1 MSLPKDQNRI
11 TAAGG
16 VYNDGSGTIV
26 PLPIDP
32 VTGGLLINVAAGSVG
47 LTVGTTIVTGAT
59 NGYVLYNNNGVL
71 GAEAAGSSGT
81 VTSVSVVT
89 ANGVSGSVATETT
102 TPAITLTLGA
112 ITPTSVNSVVI
123 SGASTPTL
131 AVTGTSSISGSN
143 TGDQT
148 NVSGTAANVTGI
160 VAPAN
165 GGTGIAN
172 NAASTLTISGN
183 YATTFTVSNT
193 TSVTLPTAGT
203 LAISSAAQTFTGTQT
218 FSQIVTTV
226 NTIAASGN
234 AATVPITSRISK
246 VTNNSAATLTI
257 TVTTTS
263 AVDGQLIEVM
273 VLDSSAVAQ
282 TITWVNTEN
291 TSVTIPTTSNGSTT
305 KPLRVQLQYNSG
317 TSAWSCIGYA

>member
-1 MSLPKDQNRI
+1 MSLPKDQNRV

-16 VYNDGSGTIV
+16 VWNDGSGTIV

-89 ANGVSGSVATETT
+89 ANGISGTVATATT

-123 SGASTPTL
+123 SGALTPTL

-148 NVSGTAANVTGI
+148 NVSGTAANVTGV

-183 YATTFTVSNT
+183 YATTLTVSGA
-193 TSVTLPTAGT
+193 TSLTLPTTGT
-203 LAISSAAQTFTGTQT
+203 VAVLGTAQTFTGNQS
-218 FSQIVTTV
+218 FNQILDVVSALTV
-226 NTIAASGN
+226 SSN
-234 AATVPITSRISK
+234 AITVPITYRQNK
-246 VTNNSAATLTI
+246 VTNNAAGAVAITLA
-257 TVTTTS
+257 TTS
-263 AVDGQLIEVM
+263 AVDGELCM
-273 VLDSSAVAQ
+273 VIFYDYSAASQ
-282 TITWVNTEN
+282 TITWVNTEVGVA
-291 TSVTIPTTSNGSTT
+291 TPFAASKGSTT
-305 KPLRVQLQYNSG
+305 LPTTAGFRFNG
-317 TSAWSCIGYA
+317 ATSKWNCLFSS